1 MRPFYWSHTA
11 GTCVAKYVSYTSTTS
26 QVTDKRPL
34 KCHVC
39 GNDLTPG
46 SPYRKKAAHATDEQG
61 GASSAPPRMEYF
73 HLDGGA
79 CRPNEVEE
87 NSTMKCSD
95 FGDLA
100 VDDVAG
106 DGDADFMNYAP
117 CFYTQRAD
125 VLRAGHELI
134 IR

>member
-1 MRPFYWSHTA
+1 
-11 GTCVAKYVSYTSTTS
+11 
-26 QVTDKRPL
+26 
-34 KCHVC
+34 
-39 GNDLTPG
+39 
-46 SPYRKKAAHATDEQG
+46 
-61 GASSAPPRMEYF
+61 
-73 HLDGGA
+73 
-79 CRPNEVEE
+79 
-87 NSTMKCSD
+87 MKCSD